1 MPKEVLE
8 KTAKVG
14 MVTFNF
20 NRKATVEA
28 PWSLFRQVY
37 FTCGVCLAVVEG
49 RKVNEHAMESH
60 WAEIFA
66 LVDDHGNMDWRQTVL
81 CHD

>member
-1 MPKEVLE
+1 MPREVLK
-8 KTAKVG
+8 KTVKAE

-20 NRKATVEA
+20 NLKATREA
-28 PWSLFRQVY
+28 PMSVFRQVY

-49 RKVNEHAMESH
+49 RKINEHAMESH

-66 LVDDHGNMDWRQTVL
+66 LVDEHGSMDWRQTVL
-81 CHD
+81 VF